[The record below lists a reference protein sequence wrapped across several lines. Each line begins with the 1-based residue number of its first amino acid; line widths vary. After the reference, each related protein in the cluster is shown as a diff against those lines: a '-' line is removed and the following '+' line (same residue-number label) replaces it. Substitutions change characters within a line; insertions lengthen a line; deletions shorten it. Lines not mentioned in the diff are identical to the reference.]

1 MESWPKRNMSLML
14 KPRIIINDNG
24 KQHMADIPWNLDAT
38 LIDDAGGPELTGKLA
53 WCLLQSQRLKA
64 PSLAMITFDGKIDGK
79 RTLHAAD
86 IEGLIARRDFPAD

>member
-1 MESWPKRNMSLML
+1 MR
-14 KPRIIINDNG
+14 KPRIISNDNG
-24 KQHMADIPWNLDAT
+24 KQHMVDIPWNLDAT

-86 IEGLIARRDFPAD
+86 IEGLIARRDFPTD